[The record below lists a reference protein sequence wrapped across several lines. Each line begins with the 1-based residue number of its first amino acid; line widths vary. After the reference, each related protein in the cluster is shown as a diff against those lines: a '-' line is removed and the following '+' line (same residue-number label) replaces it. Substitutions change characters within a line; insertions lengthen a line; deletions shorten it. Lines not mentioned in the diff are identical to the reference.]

1 MHVTQNQYTK
11 ALDDAGV
18 SLWLDDLSR
27 DRINSGDLQNLID
40 TKTITGVTTNP
51 AIFAKALTSGEAYT
65 KQLAELAADGA
76 DAQNAVVEMTTTD
89 VRAACDVLAPI
100 HQATNGYDGRV
111 SIEVDPRLA
120 RDTDQTVAQALELAK
135 KVDRKNVMVKI
146 PGTVEG
152 LPAITRVL
160 AEGVSVNVTLI
171 FSLPRYREVLNA
183 WLAGLEGARA
193 NGHDLSKIH
202 SAASFFVSR
211 VDTEIDAQLEAG
223 DIPAQDVMQLRGRAG
238 IANARL
244 AYRIFEQMQDTER
257 WRLLESAGARLQRPL
272 WASTGTKNPEYSD
285 TRYVNGLVADYTVNT
300 LPEDTLNAVADHGE
314 ITDSRIPDSY
324 SMDDDHLDDLAR
336 AGINYAEVV
345 TTLEDEGLDKFV
357 DAWNELLTKIQ
368 QQLEAQQK

>member
-1 MHVTQNQYTK
+1 MTQNQYTK

-76 DAQNAVVEMTTTD
+76 DAQTAVVEMTTTD

-120 RDTDQTVAQALELAK
+120 RDIDQTVAQALELAK

>member
-1 MHVTQNQYTK
+1 MTQNQYTK
-11 ALDDAGV
+11 ALNDAGV

-51 AIFAKALTSGEAYT
+51 SIFGKALTSGEAYT
-65 KQLAELAADGA
+65 KQLAELAAAGA
-76 DAQNAVVEMTTTD
+76 DAQTAVVEMTTDD
-89 VRAACDVLAPI
+89 VRAACDLMAQI
-100 HQATNGYDGRV
+100 YESTDGYDGRI

-120 RDTDQTVAQALELAK
+120 RDTDQSITQAIELAQ
-135 KVDRKNVMVKI
+135 KVDRENVMIKI

-152 LPAITRVL
+152 LSAITRVL
-160 AEGVSVNVTLI
+160 AEGISVNVTLI

-183 WLAGLEGARA
+183 WLTGLEGARA

-202 SAASFFVSR
+202 SVASFFVSR
-211 VDTEIDAQLEAG
+211 VDSEIDAQLEAS
-223 DIPAQDVMQLRGRAG
+223 DLSVQDVMQLRGRAG

-244 AYRIFEQMQDTER
+244 AYRVFEQMQDTER
-257 WRLLESAGARLQRPL
+257 WRLLASAGARLQRPL

-285 TRYVNGLVADYTVNT
+285 VRYVNGLVAGYTVNT
-300 LPEDTLNAVADHGE
+300 LPEETLNAVADHGE

-336 AGINYAEVV
+336 AGIDYHQVV
-345 TTLEDEGLDKFV
+345 TKLEDEGLEKFV
-357 DAWNELLTKIQ
+357 DAWNELLNKIQ
-368 QQLEAQQK
+368 QQLDTQR

>member
-1 MHVTQNQYTK
+1 MTQNQYTK
-11 ALDDAGV
+11 ALHDAGV

-51 AIFAKALTSGEAYT
+51 AIFGKALTTGEAYT
-65 KQLAELAADGA
+65 DQLSKLAAAGA
-76 DAQNAVVEMTTTD
+76 DAQTAVVEMTTDD
-89 VRAACDVLAPI
+89 VRSACDVLAPVYEAS
-100 HQATNGYDGRV
+100 HGYDGRV

-120 RDTDQTVAQALELAK
+120 RDTEQSVAQAIELAST
-135 KVDRKNVMVKI
+135 VGRDNVMIKI

-160 AEGVSVNVTLI
+160 AEGISVNVTLI
-171 FSLPRYREVLNA
+171 FSLSRYREVVNA

-193 NGHDLSKIH
+193 NGHELSKIH
-202 SAASFFVSR
+202 SVASFFVSR
-211 VDTEIDAQLEAG
+211 VDSEIDAQLEAL
-223 DIPAQDVMQLRGRAG
+223 DIPDQAVLQLRGRAG

-257 WRLLESAGARLQRPL
+257 WRLLSSAGACLQRPL

-285 TRYVNGLVADYTVNT
+285 VRYVNGLVGDYTVNT
-300 LPEDTLNAVADHGE
+300 LPEETLHAVADHGE

-324 SMDDDHLDDLAR
+324 VMDDEHLDELAR
-336 AGINYAEVV
+336 AGIDYNQVV
-345 TTLEDEGLDKFV
+345 AKLEDEGLEKFV
-357 DAWNELLTKIQ
+357 DAWNQLLDKIQ
-368 QQLEAQQK
+368 QQLNAQA

>member
-272 WASTGTKNPEYSD
+272 
-285 TRYVNGLVADYTVNT
+285 
-300 LPEDTLNAVADHGE
+300 
-314 ITDSRIPDSY
+314 
-324 SMDDDHLDDLAR
+324 
-336 AGINYAEVV
+336 
-345 TTLEDEGLDKFV
+345 
-357 DAWNELLTKIQ
+357 
-368 QQLEAQQK
+368 